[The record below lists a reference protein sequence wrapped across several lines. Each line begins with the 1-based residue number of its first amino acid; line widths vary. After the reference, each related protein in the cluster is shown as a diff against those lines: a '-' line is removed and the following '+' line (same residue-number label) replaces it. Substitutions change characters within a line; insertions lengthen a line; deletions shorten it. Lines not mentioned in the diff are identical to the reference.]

1 MSQPSSDLDFDS
13 PEFAES
19 FESTLEDEGQAAI
32 SMAPP
37 APRYRKQGFSIYSV
51 MLVLSFLCLLAGMI
65 IMFVEAGKY
74 N

>member
-51 MLVLSFLCLLAGMI
+51 MLVPLLPLFAGWHDHHVCRSWQI
-65 IMFVEAGKY
+65 
-74 N
+74 